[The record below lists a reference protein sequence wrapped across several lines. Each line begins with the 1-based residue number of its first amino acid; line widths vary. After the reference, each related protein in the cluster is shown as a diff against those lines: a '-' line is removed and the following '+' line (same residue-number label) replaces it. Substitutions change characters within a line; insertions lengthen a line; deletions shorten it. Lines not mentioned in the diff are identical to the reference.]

1 LSSSSTE
8 IRRADVKA
16 TSAFEEDTAFAR
28 VDDRTF
34 GATVTDRWN
43 GLHGQPLG
51 GYVLAVAL
59 QPLRAQ
65 MPYPDL
71 LVSSAFFLRP
81 VATGPVE
88 IRTEVARVGQRTA
101 TGETRL
107 FQGGK
112 EALRSTATFTNLP
125 EHENGGLE
133 FGHPPLL
140 PRPENSISLHTGDP
154 LPSSSVANRL
164 EYRVGETP
172 GWRRGQPSGDPV
184 SELWLRLTE
193 GGGDDTLTV
202 PFLVDAA
209 APAVMD
215 IGATGSTTIE
225 LTIYVRSRPTPGWN
239 ACRASTR
246 LVKDGYHEEDFE
258 LWTDHHRLVAQ
269 ARQLA
274 IVHMGSTL

>member
-1 LSSSSTE
+1 M
-8 IRRADVKA
+8 KA
-16 TSAFEEDTAFAR
+16 TSAFGADTAFER
-28 VDDRTF
+28 VNDRRSR
-34 GATVTDRWN
+34 ATVTDRWN

-71 LVSSAFFLRP
+71 LASSAFFLRP
-81 VATGPVE
+81 VTTGPVE
-88 IRTEVARVGQRTA
+88 IRTEVVRVGRRTA

-107 FQGGK
+107 FQRGK
-112 EALRSTATFTNLP
+112 EALRSTATFTTLP
-125 EHENGGLE
+125 DHEDRGLA
-133 FGHPPLL
+133 FVHPPLL
-140 PRPENSISLHTGDP
+140 PRPENSISLQTGDP
-154 LPSSSVANRL
+154 LPPSSVANRL

-184 SELWLRLTE
+184 SQLWLRLTE
-193 GGGDDTLTV
+193 GGGADTLTV

-239 ACRASTR
+239 ACRATTR

-258 LWTDHHRLVAQ
+258 LWNDDHCLIAQ

-274 IVHMGSTL
+274 IVHMGSTA